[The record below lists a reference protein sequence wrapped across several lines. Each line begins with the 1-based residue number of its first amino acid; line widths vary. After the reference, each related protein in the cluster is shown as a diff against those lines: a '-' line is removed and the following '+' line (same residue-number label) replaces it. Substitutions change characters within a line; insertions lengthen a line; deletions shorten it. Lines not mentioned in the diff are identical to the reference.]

1 MIKVETLGMLDIA
14 KINPVLKSE
23 EDVKNYSFLTA
34 DGILYLISNTV
45 VGDDAYLKDVVI
57 PAGDFLNG
65 YQVDAWVGQ
74 KLVVDGKHIAFLSQ
88 LFVWLGERKINVVL
102 LHLSGGDGI
111 FPSHQ
116 FLQVFRQDGC
126 RFLQCGLI
134 RRIDNNA
141 PLGRKTE
148 GSFRSLPFPE
158 GRDDLRTRV
167 LGNSH

>member
-74 KLVVDGKHIAFLSQ
+74 KLVIDGKHIEGGVAALNVGDALVVAEDGGLKAGSAAGVH
-88 LFVWLGERKINVVL
+88 FVVT
-102 LHLSGGDGI
+102 D
-111 FPSHQ
+111 
-116 FLQVFRQDGC
+116 
-126 RFLQCGLI
+126 
-134 RRIDNNA
+134 
-141 PLGRKTE
+141 KTTLTE
-148 GSFRSLPFPE
+148 AAVKA
-158 GRDDLRTRV
+158 RV
-167 LGNSH
+167 AVA

>member
-74 KLVVDGKHIAFLSQ
+74 KLVIDGKHIEGGVAAL
-88 LFVWLGERKINVVL
+88 NVGDALVVAEDGGL
-102 LHLSGGDGI
+102 KAGAAAAKSGMA
-111 FPSHQ
+111 PSS
-116 FLQVFRQDGC
+116 
-126 RFLQCGLI
+126 
-134 RRIDNNA
+134 
-141 PLGRKTE
+141 T
-148 GSFRSLPFPE
+148 
-158 GRDDLRTRV
+158 
-167 LGNSH
+167 

>member
-45 VGDDAYLKDVVI
+45 VGDDAYMKDVVI

-74 KLVVDGKHIAFLSQ
+74 KLVIDGKHIEGGVAALNVDDA
-88 LFVWLGERKINVVL
+88 LVVAEDGGLKAGAAAGVHFVVT
-102 LHLSGGDGI
+102 D
-111 FPSHQ
+111 
-116 FLQVFRQDGC
+116 
-126 RFLQCGLI
+126 
-134 RRIDNNA
+134 
-141 PLGRKTE
+141 KTTLTE
-148 GSFRSLPFPE
+148 AAVKA
-158 GRDDLRTRV
+158 RV
-167 LGNSH
+167 AVA

>member
-74 KLVVDGKHIAFLSQ
+74 KLVIDGKHIEGGVAALNVGDALVVAEDGGLKAGSAAGVH
-88 LFVWLGERKINVVL
+88 FVIT
-102 LHLSGGDGI
+102 D
-111 FPSHQ
+111 
-116 FLQVFRQDGC
+116 
-126 RFLQCGLI
+126 
-134 RRIDNNA
+134 
-141 PLGRKTE
+141 KTTLTE
-148 GSFRSLPFPE
+148 AAVKA
-158 GRDDLRTRV
+158 RV
-167 LGNSH
+167 AVA

>member
-74 KLVVDGKHIAFLSQ
+74 KLVIDGKHIEGGVAALNVGDALVVAEDGGLKAGSAAGVH
-88 LFVWLGERKINVVL
+88 FVVTDKATL
-102 LHLSGGDGI
+102 
-111 FPSHQ
+111 
-116 FLQVFRQDGC
+116 
-126 RFLQCGLI
+126 
-134 RRIDNNA
+134 
-141 PLGRKTE
+141 TE
-148 GSFRSLPFPE
+148 AAVKA
-158 GRDDLRTRV
+158 RV
-167 LGNSH
+167 AVA

>member
-14 KINPVLKSE
+14 NINPVLKSE

-74 KLVVDGKHIAFLSQ
+74 KLVIDGKHIEGGVATLKVGDTLVVAEDGTLKAGSAAGVH
-88 LFVWLGERKINVVL
+88 FVIT
-102 LHLSGGDGI
+102 D
-111 FPSHQ
+111 
-116 FLQVFRQDGC
+116 
-126 RFLQCGLI
+126 
-134 RRIDNNA
+134 
-141 PLGRKTE
+141 KTTLTE
-148 GSFRSLPFPE
+148 AAVKA
-158 GRDDLRTRV
+158 RV
-167 LGNSH
+167 AVA

>member
-65 YQVDAWVGQ
+65 YQVDAWAGQ
-74 KLVVDGKHIAFLSQ
+74 KLVIDGKHIEGGVAALNVGDA
-88 LFVWLGERKINVVL
+88 LVVAEDGNLKVGTAAGVHFVVT
-102 LHLSGGDGI
+102 D
-111 FPSHQ
+111 
-116 FLQVFRQDGC
+116 
-126 RFLQCGLI
+126 
-134 RRIDNNA
+134 
-141 PLGRKTE
+141 KTTLTE
-148 GSFRSLPFPE
+148 AAVKA
-158 GRDDLRTRV
+158 RV
-167 LGNSH
+167 TVA

>member
-74 KLVVDGKHIAFLSQ
+74 KLVIDGKHIEGGVAALNVGDTLVVTEDGTLKAGSAAGVH
-88 LFVWLGERKINVVL
+88 FVIT
-102 LHLSGGDGI
+102 D
-111 FPSHQ
+111 
-116 FLQVFRQDGC
+116 
-126 RFLQCGLI
+126 
-134 RRIDNNA
+134 
-141 PLGRKTE
+141 KTTLTE
-148 GSFRSLPFPE
+148 AAVKA
-158 GRDDLRTRV
+158 RV
-167 LGNSH
+167 AVA